1 MYRYDEFDERFVNER
16 VAQFR
21 RQVKRRIEGELTE
34 DQFRPLRLMN
44 GLYLQLHAYMLRINV
59 PYGTLSS
66 KQMRKFAY
74 IARTYDKNF
83 GHFTTRQN
91 IQYNWIK
98 LEDTPDILQHLADVE
113 VTGIQSSGNCVRNI
127 TSDQYAGRAK
137 DELADPRVYCEL
149 LRQYSFLHPEFSY
162 LPRKFKIAVTGSP
175 NDRAAVAVHDIGLRM
190 HKNEQGEIGF
200 EVLVGGGLGRTPYI
214 GHTIR
219 KWLAPEHLLSYV
231 ESILRVYNMQGRR
244 DNIHKARI
252 KIIVNQMGIDKYRE
266 LVDKEWELTKDGAL
280 KVPDEEVA
288 RINAYFAPPQY
299 EQLDGPD
306 RSARQAAR
314 RRPRVRA
321 LDARQRRR
329 AQGAGLRDRQ
339 PVAEGARQ
347 GARRHHGRQDGRRRR
362 SRRPLQPRRD
372 PREPPAESRARR
384 RQAVRAATS
393 CGTSSTALE
402 LATPNLGLLSDIIC
416 CPGLDYCA
424 LANARSIPIAQDI
437 SRAFTD
443 LDELQ
448 KIGQFTINISG
459 CMNACGHH
467 HVGHIG
473 ILGVDKRGQEFFQLT
488 LGGSSDQHA
497 SLGDRLGPGL
507 PQAEVPAAIRKIVD
521 AYLVIRQQNERF
533 LDTYRRVGIEPF
545 KSCRLRRR
553 KPGGLMALIKNGEL
567 VTSSFVDASA
577 AEAIP
582 PAGPVIVSLQQW
594 KAHRDDL
601 LARGTPLGI
610 RLHSDQSPELIAAD
624 VPHFALVALEFPKFR
639 DGRAYSYARL
649 LRERYGFK
657 GELRAVGEVL
667 LEQLFFMLRTGF
679 DAFELQS
686 ADPLE
691 RLPHGARGFLGVVS
705 ADGGRPAD
713 GDAATPHEALDRAN
727 PCPSSSHKLVTSGFI
742 E

>member
-1 MYRYDEFDERFVNER
+1 MYRYDEFDERFVHER

-66 KQMRKFAY
+66 KQMRKFAF
-74 IARTYDKNF
+74 IARNYDKNF

-98 LEDTPDILQHLADVE
+98 LEQTPDILQHLADVE

-127 TSDQYAGRAK
+127 TADQYAGRAK

-175 NDRAAVAVHDIGLRM
+175 NDRAAVAVHDIGMRM
-190 HKNEQGEIGF
+190 HKNEQGELGF

-214 GHTIR
+214 GQTIR

-231 ESILRVYNMQGRR
+231 EAILRVYNMQGRR

-288 RINAYFAPPQY
+288 RIDAYFAPPQY
-299 EQLDGPD
+299 ETLADETASLAKLRAGDKAFD
-306 RSARQAAR
+306 RWMRGNVVEHKVSGYAIVNVSLKATGKAPGDITADQMDAVADLADRYSLGEIRVSHRQNLVLVDVKQAEIHELY
-314 RRPRVRA
+314 RA
-321 LDARQRRR
+321 L
-329 AQGAGLRDRQ
+329 
-339 PVAEGARQ
+339 V
-347 GARRHHGRQDGRRRR
+347 
-362 SRRPLQPRRD
+362 
-372 PREPPAESRARR
+372 
-384 RQAVRAATS
+384 
-393 CGTSSTALE
+393 ALE
-402 LATPNLGLLSDIIC
+402 LATPNLGLLTDIIC
-416 CPGLDYCA
+416 CPGLDFCG

-473 ILGVDKRGQEFFQLT
+473 ILGVDKRNEEFFQLT

-507 PQAEVPAAIRKIVD
+507 PQAAVPTAIRKIVD
-521 AYLVIRQQNERF
+521 TYLVVREHGERF

-545 KSCRLRRR
+545 KS
-553 KPGGLMALIKNGEL
+553 AVYGEQ
-567 VTSSFVDASA
+567 SQA
-577 AEAIP
+577 A
-582 PAGPVIVSLQQW
+582 
-594 KAHRDDL
+594 
-601 LARGTPLGI
+601 
-610 RLHSDQSPELIAAD
+610 
-624 VPHFALVALEFPKFR
+624 
-639 DGRAYSYARL
+639 
-649 LRERYGFK
+649 
-657 GELRAVGEVL
+657 
-667 LEQLFFMLRTGF
+667 
-679 DAFELQS
+679 
-686 ADPLE
+686 
-691 RLPHGARGFLGVVS
+691 
-705 ADGGRPAD
+705 
-713 GDAATPHEALDRAN
+713 
-727 PCPSSSHKLVTSGFI
+727 
-742 E
+742 

>member
-1 MYRYDEFDERFVNER
+1 MYRYDEFDERFVHER

-21 RQVKRRIEGELTE
+21 RQVQRRLKGELTE

-66 KQMRKFAY
+66 RQLRKFAF
-74 IARTYDKNF
+74 IARTYDKNY

-98 LEDTPDILQHLADVE
+98 LEDTPDILKHLADVE

-127 TSDQYAGRAK
+127 TSDQYAGRAR
-137 DELADPRVYCEL
+137 DELADPRIYCEL

-175 NDRAAVAVHDIGLRM
+175 NDRAAVAVHDIGLRI

-214 GHTIR
+214 GQTIR

-231 ESILRVYNMQGRR
+231 ESILRIYNMQGRR

-266 LVDKEWELTKDGAL
+266 LVDRDWEFTKDGAL
-280 KVPDEEVA
+280 KVPDDEVA

-299 EQLDGPD
+299 EQLADQTEQLAKLRAGD
-306 RSARQAAR
+306 RAFDRFMRGNVVEHKVPGYAIVNISLKAPGKAPGDITADKMDAVADLADRYSLGEIRVSHRQNL
-314 RRPRVRA
+314 V
-321 LDARQRRR
+321 LVDVKQTELYELW
-329 AQGAGLRDRQ
+329 QKL
-339 PVAEGARQ
+339 
-347 GARRHHGRQDGRRRR
+347 
-362 SRRPLQPRRD
+362 S
-372 PREPPAESRARR
+372 
-384 RQAVRAATS
+384 
-393 CGTSSTALE
+393 ALE
-402 LATPNLGLLSDIIC
+402 LATPNLGLLTDIIC
-416 CPGLDYCA
+416 CPGLDFCA

-473 ILGVDKRGQEFFQLT
+473 ILGVDKRGEEFFQLT
-488 LGGSSDQHA
+488 LGGSSDSRA

-507 PQAEVPAAIRKIVD
+507 PQSEVPAAIRKIVD
-521 AYLVIRQQNERF
+521 TYLVTREQNERF

-545 KSCRLRRR
+545 K
-553 KPGGLMALIKNGEL
+553 AAVYGEQ
-567 VTSSFVDASA
+567 SQA
-577 AEAIP
+577 A
-582 PAGPVIVSLQQW
+582 
-594 KAHRDDL
+594 
-601 LARGTPLGI
+601 
-610 RLHSDQSPELIAAD
+610 
-624 VPHFALVALEFPKFR
+624 
-639 DGRAYSYARL
+639 
-649 LRERYGFK
+649 
-657 GELRAVGEVL
+657 
-667 LEQLFFMLRTGF
+667 
-679 DAFELQS
+679 
-686 ADPLE
+686 
-691 RLPHGARGFLGVVS
+691 
-705 ADGGRPAD
+705 
-713 GDAATPHEALDRAN
+713 
-727 PCPSSSHKLVTSGFI
+727 
-742 E
+742 